1 MPALKRR
8 QKGAGKLRSRSHEVR
23 QPEASRR
30 TGWAFAGA
38 AAVVALAGSIGLYAV
53 ASAPGGPLAAG
64 DKVGPGSSFVGS
76 QACVGCHRPESER
89 WQASQHKQAMDHAN
103 EKTVLGDF

>member
-8 QKGAGKLRSRSHEVR
+8 RQGGGKPRPRSHEVR

-30 TGWAFAGA
+30 IGLALGGA
-38 AAVVALAGSIGLYAV
+38 TALITLAGCIGLYVFESVPA
-53 ASAPGGPLAAG
+53 APRAAG
-64 DKVGPGSSFVGS
+64 FAEVTHSLSFVGS
-76 QACVGCHRPESER
+76 EACAGCHRSETEL

-103 EKTVLGDF
+103 EKTV